1 MRTASGQRESSEE
14 IERDIARTRAD
25 MDETVSEI
33 QRRLS
38 PEHLRRE
45 AKHAVQNTF
54 RDTAQ
59 GARKHMFDTIKENPV
74 PSVLAGLSIGWL
86 VAKGSSSS
94 SSDRDRY
101 DRDRYVRAYE
111 RDPYYAEQRYAEP
124 RGGAYRQAEYYDE
137 PGTYP
142 DYDEAGTYYEDDDE
156 GRSASER
163 AGDAA
168 SGAQDTAKRY
178 GREAQQTA
186 QRYGREARR
195 GARRAA
201 NRTEELMEDNP
212 LAVGAATLALGAFA
226 GLLLPGTR
234 KEDEWMGETRDRVV
248 HQAQS
253 AAKETAE
260 RAQHVAEKT
269 AEDAKETAKEE
280 AKKEKEKEKSDR
292 TS

>member
-1 MRTASGQRESSEE
+1 MRTASGSRENSDE

-33 QRRLS
+33 QRRLR
-38 PEHLRRE
+38 PERLRRE
-45 AKHAVQNTF
+45 AKHAVRDTF

-59 GARKHMFDTIKENPV
+59 GARNHMFDTIKENPV

-86 VAKGSSSS
+86 IAKGSSSS
-94 SSDRDRY
+94 SQDRY
-101 DRDRYVRAYE
+101 EGDRYVRTYPRGGRYYE
-111 RDPYYAEQRYAEP
+111 REDYGREPYYAGR
-124 RGGAYRQAEYYDE
+124 RGGAYREERYYDE
-137 PGTYP
+137 SDDYRYA
-142 DYDEAGTYYEDDDE
+142 DYDESGARHEDNDE

-168 SGAQDTAKRY
+168 SGAQQTAKRY
-178 GREAQQTA
+178 GHQA
-186 QRYGREARR
+186 QRQ
-195 GARRAA
+195 ARRAA
-201 NRTEELMEDNP
+201 SRSEEMMEDNP

-226 GLLLPGTR
+226 GLLLPSTR
-234 KEDEWMGETRDRVV
+234 KEDELMGETRDRVV

-253 AAKETAE
+253 AAQETAE

-280 AKKEKEKEKSDR
+280 AKKEKEKSDR